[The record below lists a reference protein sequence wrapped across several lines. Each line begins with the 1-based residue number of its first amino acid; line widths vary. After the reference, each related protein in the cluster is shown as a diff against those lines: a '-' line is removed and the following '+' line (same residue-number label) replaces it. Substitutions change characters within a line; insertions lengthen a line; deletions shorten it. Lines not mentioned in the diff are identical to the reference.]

1 MQQGT
6 PHLTICKKW
15 LISVSA
21 FAKIQVFVQLNYNI
35 KLKLWSL
42 YGDLKHGVE
51 ICQETESK
59 KLKYCLILNDDEI
72 QAIAMDY
79 LKEYYITYQSTEW
92 NSSGIPLP
100 SEYVCEPKYS
110 TWNLRPLFS
119 SRNTIYK
126 YIGGIDNRLG
136 SMEYE
141 RTVEKSI
148 GITTT
153 KETRLSIGVMA
164 KAGINLDWASED
176 NKSGKNAESRMTL
189 GYEENYAET
198 RETMMKQKDVFR
210 VSPGENFW
218 ICQKIEILNYWPNN
232 EEIEIATETIW
243 VKGDC

>member
-1 MQQGT
+1 
-6 PHLTICKKW
+6 
-15 LISVSA
+15 
-21 FAKIQVFVQLNYNI
+21 
-35 KLKLWSL
+35 
-42 YGDLKHGVE
+42 
-51 ICQETESK
+51 
-59 KLKYCLILNDDEI
+59 
-72 QAIAMDY
+72 MDY
-79 LKEYYITYQSTEW
+79 LKEYYIATIKYHSTQSTECRW
-92 NSSGIPLP
+92 VKWMSKWEGIPLP

>member
-1 MQQGT
+1 M
-6 PHLTICKKW
+6 
-15 LISVSA
+15 
-21 FAKIQVFVQLNYNI
+21 
-35 KLKLWSL
+35 
-42 YGDLKHGVE
+42 
-51 ICQETESK
+51 
-59 KLKYCLILNDDEI
+59 KYCLILNDDKI
-72 QAIAMDY
+72 QAIAMDH
-79 LKEYYITYQSTEW
+79 LNYYITYQSTECEW
-92 NSSGIPLP
+92 MSKKIADWVPFP

-126 YIGGIDNRLG
+126 RIGGIDNRLG

-148 GITTT
+148 GIKTT

-164 KAGINLDWASED
+164 KAGINLDWASGD
-176 NKSGKNAESRMTL
+176 NKSGKNAESSLTL

-218 ICQKIEILNYWPNN
+218 ICQKHEILNYWPNN